1 MLSISLRVM
10 LETMTPAWI
19 RKNHLNH
26 GLKENMLWSVSYV
39 VITHSMW
46 LRSICILIDYRI
58 YSWILAGFGFS
69 RPKPVFPVQ
78 NGIIWDKHFS
88 RPKLGKTVP
97 NWEKVCSTIFQA
109 VKSFKKCD
117 VSKKDLTGHWG
128 SFHKYCSDDLWAH
141 NPNLRN
147 LNFCHNSCSEYI
159 IGSDLYS

>member
-1 MLSISLRVM
+1 MNACLTWVILMLTFEIICITVPLYCTLVPDLQIYGLKKQLFLTILCQYTSLTYMLSISLRVM
-10 LETMTPAWI
+10 LETVTPAWI

-78 NGIIWDKHFS
+78 NGIIWDKHIF
-88 RPKLGKTVP
+88 LVP
-97 NWEKVCSTIFQA
+97 NWEKLSKTGKKYA
-109 VKSFKKCD
+109 ALYFK
-117 VSKKDLTGHWG
+117 L
-128 SFHKYCSDDLWAH
+128 
-141 NPNLRN
+141 
-147 LNFCHNSCSEYI
+147 
-159 IGSDLYS
+159 